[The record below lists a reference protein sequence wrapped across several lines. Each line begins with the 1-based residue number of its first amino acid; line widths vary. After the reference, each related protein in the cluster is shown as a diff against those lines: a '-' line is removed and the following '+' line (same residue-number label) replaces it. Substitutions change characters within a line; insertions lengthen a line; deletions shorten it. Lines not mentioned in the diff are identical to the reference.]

1 MRNAVLYILEA
12 VFCIFVVV
20 VVVYQLII
28 PIAKRFATIS
38 FFREPRK
45 LSKEL
50 SKVNEEIE
58 DLKLKQEIDAGKRLI
73 ARSSKSSKQKS

>member
-1 MRNAVLYILEA
+1 MPFLYILEA

-28 PIAKRFATIS
+28 PIAKGLPLFP